1 MIITI
6 NQKQLKENL
15 MITEKIISHNLSLPI
30 LQNIVLKTEQG
41 RVKIISTNLEIGVN
55 CWLGAKIE
63 EEGEIAI
70 PAKIFTN
77 FINNIE
83 SEQITVTTKDNMV
96 LIDAE
101 NFKTKIIGFAAK
113 DFPIIPKSKTSPFIY
128 LEADQ
133 LYALISSVLESTSL
147 SETRP
152 ELAGVLIRFFSS
164 KIESAAT
171 DSFRLAEQTIFCEG
185 GQEEQSVIIPK
196 NMAQEILRVLA
207 VKSGKVAVAISE
219 NQIFF
224 TIGEVEIVSR
234 LIDGHYPD
242 YKRIFPEKVA
252 AKILLPKEGLEKSI
266 RLASIFTSQIADIKI
281 QANKEGLKVL
291 AKNSD
296 KGEVDLMVP
305 GMLKG
310 EPFKITVN
318 YRYVLDGLKNIFTE
332 KLIMEFTG
340 EDSPL
345 VIKPEGKSNFVYLIM
360 PLRN

>member
-1 MIITI
+1 MV
-6 NQKQLKENL
+6 
-15 MITEKIISHNLSLPI
+15 TEKIISHNLTLPI

-41 RVKIISTNLEIGVN
+41 RVKILSTNLEIGVN

-77 FINNIE
+77 FINNIT
-83 SEQITVTTKDNMV
+83 SEQITITTKDNII

-113 DFPIIPKSKTSPFIY
+113 DFPIIPKSKSTPFVY
-128 LEADQ
+128 LEAEQ
-133 LYALISSVLESTSL
+133 LYLLISAVLESASL

-152 ELAGVLIRFFSS
+152 ELAGVLIKFFSS

-171 DSFRLAEQTIFCEG
+171 DSFRLAEQTVSSDG

-196 NMAQEILRVLA
+196 NTAQEILRVLS
-207 VKSGKVAVAISE
+207 VKSGKVAMAISE

-242 YKRIFPEKVA
+242 YKRVFPEKTVA
-252 AKILLPKEGLEKSI
+252 TMLLTREELERSI
-266 RLASIFTSQIADIKI
+266 RLASIFTSQIADVKM
-281 QANKEGLKVL
+281 QANKEGLKIL

-296 KGEVDLMVP
+296 KGEVDLLVP
-305 GMLKG
+305 GILKG
-310 EPFKITVN
+310 EGFKVTVN
-318 YRYVLDGLKNIFTE
+318 YRYVLDGLKNISTE
-332 KLIMEFTG
+332 KLVMEFTG

-345 VIKPEGKSNFVYLIM
+345 VIKPEGRNDFVYLIM
-360 PLRN
+360 PLRS